1 MAKYFLSHLIECIFV
16 AITNLKNHKME
27 ALKILLSFFIGVVV
41 GFGFWYL
48 IFWFIT
54 NESNLFLWHWLTKT
68 IYLVFSF
75 SSLSGIISALLKE
88 Y

>member
-1 MAKYFLSHLIECIFV
+1 
-16 AITNLKNHKME
+16 ME